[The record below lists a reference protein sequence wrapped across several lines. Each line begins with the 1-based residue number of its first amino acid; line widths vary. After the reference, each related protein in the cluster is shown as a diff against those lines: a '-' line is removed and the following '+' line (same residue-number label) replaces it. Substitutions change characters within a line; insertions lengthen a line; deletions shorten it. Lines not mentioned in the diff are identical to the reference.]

1 MCVNSNVICTS
12 VLEKLE
18 FEKGQTVEDALEGHF
33 KGVLSGDLKK
43 GLKTLGK
50 TGLRVFEDV
59 LMCVCAQC
67 VMINY

>member
-1 MCVNSNVICTS
+1 MCVNSNVISTS

-18 FEKGQTVEDALEGHF
+18 FEKGQTMEDTLEGHF

-50 TGLRVFEDV
+50 TGL
-59 LMCVCAQC
+59 CV
-67 VMINY
+67 